1 MGRGKLEK
9 FAVNATRRNVVEPGK
24 ELFEQLKGRWN
35 SEFFQNEN
43 PIILEVGCG
52 KGEYTIGMAQRYP
65 EKNFIGIDI
74 KGNRIWKGSTLAE
87 EAGLTNVAF
96 LRIFI
101 ETLEQH
107 FGESEVDE
115 IWITFPDP
123 RPRKRDI
130 KRRLTSPRFLEMY
143 ERILKPGGKL
153 HLKTDSASLFEYSV
167 EVLEERGVYNLL
179 YTWDLY
185 QSDLQE
191 HTMGIYTTFEKTYLE
206 QEVPIKYLQYTIQ
219 QDKPSKEV
227 PENTE
232 AFNHVRFTS

>member
-24 ELFEQLKGRWN
+24 ELYEQLKGRWN
-35 SEFFQNEN
+35 SDFFQNSH

-52 KGEYTIGMAQRYP
+52 KGEYTIGMAERYP
-65 EKNFIGIDI
+65 EKNFVGIDI
-74 KGNRIWKGSTLAE
+74 KGNRIWKGSTMAE
-87 EAGLTNVAF
+87 EAGLQNVGF

-101 ETLEQH
+101 ENLDQH
-107 FGESEVDE
+107 FGEQEVDE

-167 EVLEERGVYNLL
+167 EVLTERNVNNFLH
-179 YTWDLY
+179 TWDLY
-185 QSDLQE
+185 SSDLQE

-206 QEVPIKYLQYTIQ
+206 QEVPIKYLQYTL
-219 QDKPSKEV
+219 
-227 PENTE
+227 
-232 AFNHVRFTS
+232 